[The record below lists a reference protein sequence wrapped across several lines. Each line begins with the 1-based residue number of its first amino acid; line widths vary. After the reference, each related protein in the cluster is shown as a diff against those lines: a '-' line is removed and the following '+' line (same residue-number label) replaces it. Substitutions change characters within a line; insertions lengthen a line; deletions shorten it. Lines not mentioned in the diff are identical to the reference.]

1 MKNTVKALR
10 FPIVSL
16 AIVLL
21 FIACDKDYAVL
32 ESDVLGEENTNFNT
46 NTELFQIVAYNKKLE
61 AVQINGLPSNLL
73 GVYNDPA
80 FGQTTA
86 SIVTQLLPVTYNPDF
101 GTNPQVESVIL
112 NIPYYSRVTGVVDG
126 NSTYTIS
133 DSLYGKNPDG
143 SINPMKLTIY
153 KNNYF
158 LRDFDPNLPTGD
170 QQNYYSRAEG
180 SLNATNN
187 FVLNGASLINFDDF
201 KGELIYENTSFK
213 PSSDPIK
220 TTTGEGDAAV
230 TTQSAPA
237 LNVSLSTAFWQAAI
251 IDKGG
256 ATELSNAS
264 SFKNYFRGLYFKAE
278 AIDGKGNMILLNLSG
293 TNANITINYTKNPT
307 TEGGARIKGTYVLN
321 FKGGNILNTFTNNF
335 TQPLASGDPVLGDSK
350 LYLKGA
356 EGAMAVVDLFS
367 GQKVYT
373 DENGNSST
381 VSALDYFKKTYRVSD
396 GNGGYKKDAITGN
409 YKLKRLINDAILT
422 VYEDKDM
429 ATQGPYANGDAY
441 HKYDRLFAY
450 DIKNNTT
457 LTDYGF
463 DPTTNNTADPFNS
476 TYFHLGQRQTDAAG
490 VSKYKIH
497 LTEHLNN
504 ILLRDASN
512 DDIKI
517 GLVLSSNV
525 NQVNSAKLLNIG
537 GEVTAI
543 PAAAV
548 ITPRGTVLRGTN
560 TSDAA
565 KMTLQVFFTA
575 PK

>member
-187 FVLNGASLINFDDF
+187 FVLNGASLINFD
-201 KGELIYENTSFK
+201 
-213 PSSDPIK
+213 
-220 TTTGEGDAAV
+220 
-230 TTQSAPA
+230 
-237 LNVSLSTAFWQAAI
+237 
-251 IDKGG
+251 
-256 ATELSNAS
+256 
-264 SFKNYFRGLYFKAE
+264 
-278 AIDGKGNMILLNLSG
+278 
-293 TNANITINYTKNPT
+293 
-307 TEGGARIKGTYVLN
+307 
-321 FKGGNILNTFTNNF
+321 
-335 TQPLASGDPVLGDSK
+335 
-350 LYLKGA
+350 
-356 EGAMAVVDLFS
+356 
-367 GQKVYT
+367 
-373 DENGNSST
+373 
-381 VSALDYFKKTYRVSD
+381 
-396 GNGGYKKDAITGN
+396 
-409 YKLKRLINDAILT
+409 
-422 VYEDKDM
+422 
-429 ATQGPYANGDAY
+429 
-441 HKYDRLFAY
+441 
-450 DIKNNTT
+450 
-457 LTDYGF
+457 
-463 DPTTNNTADPFNS
+463 
-476 TYFHLGQRQTDAAG
+476 
-490 VSKYKIH
+490 
-497 LTEHLNN
+497 
-504 ILLRDASN
+504 
-512 DDIKI
+512 
-517 GLVLSSNV
+517 
-525 NQVNSAKLLNIG
+525 
-537 GEVTAI
+537 
-543 PAAAV
+543 
-548 ITPRGTVLRGTN
+548 
-560 TSDAA
+560 
-565 KMTLQVFFTA
+565 
-575 PK
+575 